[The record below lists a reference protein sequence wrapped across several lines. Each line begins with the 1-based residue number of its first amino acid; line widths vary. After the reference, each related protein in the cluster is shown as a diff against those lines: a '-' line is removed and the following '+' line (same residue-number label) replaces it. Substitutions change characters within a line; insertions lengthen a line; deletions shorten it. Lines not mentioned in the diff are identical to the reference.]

1 MRCAAA
7 AEGCAWEGARRE
19 RAAHQAGCALF
30 LEFVKKRT
38 GPNTEEEEE
47 EEEETE
53 EAVEKEDE
61 DADEVEVEEE
71 EEEEEKE
78 G

>member
-1 MRCAAA
+1 VRCAAA

-47 EEEETE
+47 EEETE

>member
-1 MRCAAA
+1 VRCAAA

-47 EEEETE
+47 EEE
-53 EAVEKEDE
+53 KEDE